1 MIEFDETTAGLSG
14 EKRALLAL
22 RRMRAKLEAEERRRR
37 EPIAIVGMGCRF
49 PGGATDPERF
59 WALLEAGGDAI
70 TEIPRERW
78 DVDAL
83 YDPDPEAPGK
93 MATRWGGFLEHV
105 DQFDP
110 QFFGIAPREAMAM
123 DPQQRLLLEV
133 AWEALEDAGQ
143 TRERLAGSP
152 TSVFVGV
159 CNADYMLLDHGDS
172 TALDS
177 YSATGAAHN
186 LLAGRISYWLDLRGP
201 SLTTDTACSSSLV
214 AVHLA
219 CQSLRAGECDLALAG
234 GVNLM
239 LAPDSSIF
247 LSKARALAPDGRCKT
262 FDASADGYARAEGC
276 GVVVLRR
283 LSDAQRDGE

>member
-83 YDPDPEAPGK
+83 YDPEPEAPGK

-110 QFFGIAPREAMAM
+110 QFFGIAPREAMAL
-123 DPQQRLLLEV
+123 DPQKRLLLAV
-133 AWEALEDAGQ
+133 AWAALEDAGQ

-159 CNADYMLLDHGDS
+159 CNADWARAMS
-172 TALDS
+172 ATAAALDT
-177 YSATGAAHN
+177 YTGT
-186 LLAGRISYWLDLRGP
+186 GS
-201 SLTTDTACSSSLV
+201 SLTL
-214 AVHLA
+214 
-219 CQSLRAGECDLALAG
+219 
-234 GVNLM
+234 
-239 LAPDSSIF
+239 
-247 LSKARALAPDGRCKT
+247 LS
-262 FDASADGYARAEGC
+262 
-276 GVVVLRR
+276 V
-283 LSDAQRDGE
+283 

>member
-78 DVDAL
+78 DVDA
-83 YDPDPEAPGK
+83 GK

-159 CNADYMLLDHGDS
+159 CNADYMLLDHADS
-172 TALDS
+172 TSLDS

-219 CQSLRAGECDLALAG
+219 CQSLRAGESDLALAG
-234 GVNLM
+234 GVNVILS
-239 LAPDSSIF
+239 PDGMIVA
-247 LSKARALAPDGRCKT
+247 SKMRLFSADGRCKV
-262 FDASADGYARAEGC
+262 FDARANGFVVEIPEVVQQLKCSTAAAARPGNSHKKRSAA
-276 GVVVLRR
+276 
-283 LSDAQRDGE
+283 